1 MRGDERLLKCEREMQ
16 PTPPSVYPLT
26 LLVHSCICSEAA
38 KFVPW
43 GGWPV
48 VFFAPE
54 SRTIWLLLMSDS
66 ILSELL
72 VSTKGKALHSRVL
85 VGFSVCLVAHSESQ
99 ASTSEAGGWDSLGP

>member
-1 MRGDERLLKCEREMQ
+1 
-16 PTPPSVYPLT
+16 
-26 LLVHSCICSEAA
+26 
-38 KFVPW
+38 
-43 GGWPV
+43 
-48 VFFAPE
+48 
-54 SRTIWLLLMSDS
+54 MSDS